1 MSDLQKGVDDM
12 ALAISAAE
20 TRCEAALIDAGALAG
35 KIKRFR
41 KECDLHVTVTAEAQA
56 KAASAASLIGDG
68 LSLLKSTHDELERI
82 RCEKMLDI
90 MPQGGGG
97 GK

>member
-20 TRCEAALIDAGALAG
+20 TRCEAALIDAGALAA

-41 KECDLHVTVTAEAQA
+41 KECDLHVTVTANAQE
-56 KAASAASLIGDG
+56 KAASAASLIGGG
-68 LSLLKSTHDELERI
+68 LAMLAATHDELERI
-82 RCEKMLDI
+82 RCEKMPDI
-90 MPQGGGG
+90 LPRGGGG